1 VTIAVLLLNLIVL
14 GVALES
20 DVGRRKVGP
29 FRVFR
34 PLVTA
39 LVIVPFFFE
48 GVSLSGNGL
57 LLEIGAAVLGLALG
71 LVALAPMRFEY
82 DADRHRVYS
91 RAGLGYVGGWVG
103 ITALKLFFSYGSTDI
118 WGRQLFTWMTEN
130 GISVDAFRA
139 ALIFLNVATML
150 ARVGAI
156 YFRGSA
162 AARAAGAPRHLFKK
176 VREPQPR

>member
-1 VTIAVLLLNLIVL
+1 MTIAILLLNLIVL

-34 PLVTA
+34 PLITA
-39 LVIVPFFFE
+39 LVIVPFFFQ
-48 GVSLSGNGL
+48 GMSLSGNGL
-57 LLEIGAAVLGLALG
+57 ILEIGATAVGLALG
-71 LVALAPMRFEY
+71 LAALAPMKFEY
-82 DADRHRVYS
+82 DADEHRVYS
-91 RAGLGYVGGWVG
+91 RAGLVYVAGWVA

-118 WGRQLFTWMTEN
+118 WGRQLFAWMNEN
-130 GISVDAFRA
+130 GIGVDAFRA
-139 ALIFLNVATML
+139 AFIFLNVATMV

-162 AARAAGAPRHLFKK
+162 TARAAGAPQHMFRK
-176 VREPQPR
+176 VRNSQNA

>member
-1 VTIAVLLLNLIVL
+1 MTIAVLLLNSIVL
-14 GVALES
+14 GIALES
-20 DVGRRKVGP
+20 DVGRRKIGP

-57 LLEIGAAVLGLALG
+57 LLEIGATAVGLALG
-71 LVALAPMRFEY
+71 LAALAPMKFEY
-82 DADRHRVYS
+82 DADQHRVYS
-91 RAGLGYVGGWVG
+91 RTGLVYVGGWLA
-103 ITALKLFFSYGSTDI
+103 ITALKLFFSYGSTEI
-118 WGRQLFTWMTEN
+118 WGRQLFTWMNEN
-130 GISVDAFRA
+130 GIGVDAFRA
-139 ALIFLNVATML
+139 AFIFLNVATML

-162 AARAAGAPRHLFKK
+162 TARAAGAPQRLFKK